1 MQSKD
6 DNMYKVS
13 LSSGRNFVVLISI
26 VLVLLPL
33 SLPVG
38 NIGDK
43 PIDLTYS
50 DLLLAISFIYFLFVG
65 KFLASRNERKLL
77 SISVFTFS
85 FIVFLGGIGSILKE
99 GDILPFLSSIRFAK
113 HILFVFSAFLIYKL
127 YRPSLDTLITYTG
140 YVSLWLIVVLF
151 LSDVFFNP
159 QFPSSRWGGVF
170 LGFETYGFPNS
181 IAVFYSFYIC
191 FILILLFSKKRMLI
205 IPILLL
211 ILGII
216 FFTFS
221 RSGWVTALIV
231 LLPVM
236 IYSSLKSK
244 RLIFINISLLVFL
257 VVCISFFFD
266 KLFPIIEPWMYKVD
280 TITGKDI
287 TVSGRDLIW
296 NEAIKLIYDQ
306 PLFGY
311 LFFPFSNYVSG
322 YDTPH
327 QQYLEIL
334 YKMGLVGFSFY
345 FLYLFYLYL
354 VFAKAG
360 WSGNLLRKVVVT
372 SVSLLTLGIMITNF
386 GQPNF
391 SFSLLSNAYIFFLSL
406 YYFVFLGELN

>member
-1 MQSKD
+1 
-6 DNMYKVS
+6 MYKVS
-13 LSSGRNFVVLISI
+13 VSSGRNFVVLISMI
-26 VLVLLPL
+26 LVLLPL

-65 KFLASRNERKLL
+65 KFLASKNERKLL
-77 SISVFTFS
+77 SISLFTFS

-99 GDILPFLSSIRFAK
+99 GDILPFLSSIRFSK

-127 YRPSLDTLITYTG
+127 YRPSLDILITYTG
-140 YVSLWLIVVLF
+140 YVSLGMVIVLF

-159 QFPSSRWGGVF
+159 QFPSSRWGGMF

-191 FILILLFSKKRMLI
+191 FILILLFAKKRMLI
-205 IPILLL
+205 IPMLLL

-236 IYSSLKSK
+236 IYSSLKSR
-244 RLIFINISLLVFL
+244 RLILINICLLVFL
-257 VVCISFFFD
+257 VICISFFFD

-360 WSGNLLRKVVVT
+360 WNGNLLRKVVVI

-391 SFSLLSNAYIFFLSL
+391 SFSLVSNAYIFFLSL

>member
-1 MQSKD
+1 MHSKD

-13 LSSGRNFVVLISI
+13 VSSGRNFVVLISMI
-26 VLVLLPL
+26 LVLLPL

-77 SISVFTFS
+77 SISFFAFS
-85 FIVFLGGIGSILKE
+85 FIIFLGGIGSILKE

-140 YVSLWLIVVLF
+140 YVSLWMVIVLF

-191 FILILLFSKKRMLI
+191 FILILLFAKKRMLV

-211 ILGII
+211 IVGII

-244 RLIFINISLLVFL
+244 RLIFINICLLIFL
-257 VVCISFFFD
+257 VICISFFFD
-266 KLFPIIEPWMYKVD
+266 MLFPIIEPWMYKVD

-306 PLFGY
+306 PIFGY

-334 YKMGLVGFSFY
+334 YKMGLVGFSCY

-354 VFAKAG
+354 VFAKSG
-360 WSGNLLRKVVVT
+360 WNGNLLRKVVVI

-391 SFSLLSNAYIFFLSL
+391 SFSLLGNAYIFFLSL